1 MSQDPSD
8 IETSQNENNSPVAIR
23 KLRSG
28 RKMNTPSSHSKR
40 RRGGGDDDYDSRSDA
55 SKMNDDDVEMDD
67 SSDGGR
73 KSRSSIKVRRR
84 LIHTLDVLVEQEPQ
98 EDHDDDDDDDGS
110 MVNAEDKH
118 DEPKGSRTS
127 KKRSKRKISDVGP
140 HPNLQTQSQEDVPK
154 SKKQNTNHSQR
165 QNTNITDNESMEVE
179 PTSIEQDTNL
189 NREEQIQQILNN
201 AIRLDDNEPTVIASP
216 MITTRAPSHRPP
228 TVPRTRRKSS
238 GSHIRH
244 GEQEVDARDTTT
256 RQSASPARSTSDVDS
271 EVEHLHLHMPKREE
285 VEMEER
291 EEGRRDGLFHKYFNI
306 SSDSDNG
313 RIVAKLSGLVF
324 ILHLCLT
331 LLLVG
336 NNDFSVGIPYWTFLS
351 PFCTFVNLN
360 KSARLVWMTYER
372 WGLLEA
378 PTNVTA
384 DIIQKERVEEDLVY
398 ESVLVD
404 NLELENE
411 ELELRKTRKQMES
424 FVREQNELKKTH
436 EAMQMAVE
444 QITGRT
450 NILDGTSELSDQQA
464 SIRQQLLDYKQKLD
478 STMKELS
485 VVEKSEDKPDSISI
499 ESLIN
504 LDTFD
509 FFNPSL
515 NLMHFNDINIPGET
529 CVGHQ
534 MILHESEEDTQYA
547 TKDDIQEK
555 LNEYTDA
562 AIETYQAI
570 HNDHGDVSSKF
581 IIDWMNEVID
591 SFSRKYDLNKDIY
604 LDNIVIPTMEEPS
617 EPISILTTRKIKEM
631 VAKRIEIERADRT
644 GKHDYAALRSEAQII
659 RSGSRRTSPS
669 LIETLPLINQLLSA
683 LGLRFYGH
691 GAYAALEPTHP
702 TGAMGQCWSFSKE
715 SEMTKIAPKLPTRE
729 QDAIDGE
736 PNRGK
741 YATLAIK
748 LASPIWVES
757 IVIEHP
763 YDSTFSN
770 RDTAVRNFRVYGFQ
784 DEAADGEAW
793 FLGEFEYLSESDEAN
808 QEFEVE
814 TESEDGQEI
823 PPLSSIVLAV
833 DSNWGADYSCLYR
846 FKVHGELANDD

>member
-1 MSQDPSD
+1 MSQDSSD
-8 IETSQNENNSPVAIR
+8 KETSQNENNSPVAIR

-40 RRGGGDDDYDSRSDA
+40 RRGTDDDYDSRSDA
-55 SKMNDDDVEMDD
+55 SKMDDDVEMDD

-73 KSRSSIKVRRR
+73 KSRSSINVRRR

-98 EDHDDDDDDDGS
+98 EEHDDDDDSD
-110 MVNAEDKH
+110 MVNVGDKQ
-118 DEPKGSRTS
+118 DEPKESKST
-127 KKRSKRKISDVGP
+127 KKRSNRSKRNISDVDP
-140 HPNLQTQSQEDVPK
+140 HSNLQAQSQEDVPK
-154 SKKQNTNHSQR
+154 SKKQKSHSQ
-165 QNTNITDNESMEVE
+165 QNTNTTESMEVE
-179 PTSIEQDTNL
+179 PTSIQQDTNL

-201 AIRLDDNEPTVIASP
+201 AIRLDNNEPTVIASP

-238 GSHIRH
+238 GSNVRH
-244 GEQEVDARDTTT
+244 GEQEVDARDIATN
-256 RQSASPARSTSDVDS
+256 RQSAASPARSMSDVDS

-285 VEMEER
+285 VEMDEEGR

-306 SSDSDNG
+306 SSNIDDG
-313 RIVAKLSGLVF
+313 RTVAKLLGLVF

-351 PFCTFVNLN
+351 PFCIFVDLN
-360 KSARLVWMTYER
+360 RSARLAWMSYER

-384 DIIQKERVEEDLVY
+384 DIIQKERVEEDFVY

-411 ELELRKTRKQMES
+411 ELELGKTRKQMES
-424 FVREQNELKKTH
+424 FVREKNELKKIH

-444 QITGRT
+444 QIIGRT
-450 NILDGTSELSDQQA
+450 NISDGTNELSDQQA

-529 CVGHQ
+529 CVGQQ
-534 MILHESEEDTQYA
+534 MMLRESEEDTQYA
-547 TKDDIQEK
+547 TKDDIKEK

-581 IIDWMNEVID
+581 IIDWMNEMID

-617 EPISILTTRKIKEM
+617 EPRSILTTRMIKEM
-631 VAKRIEIERADRT
+631 VANRIEIERADRT
-644 GKHDYAALRSEAQII
+644 GKHDFAALRSEAQII

-691 GAYAALEPTHP
+691 GAYAALEPTYP

-715 SEMTKIAPKLPTRE
+715 SEMTKIAPKLPARE

-736 PNRGK
+736 PDRGK

-748 LASPIWVES
+748 FASPIWVDS

-763 YDSTFSN
+763 YDSNFSN

-846 FKVHGELANDD
+846 FKVHGEPDDGD